1 MLYWLSPP
9 AAALSPIEAK
19 PVRKRAR
26 ILESKT
32 IFRGRVVKLKVE
44 RVVEPGEVETTRE
57 VVCHPGSVV
66 VVPHLP
72 DGRLILV
79 RQYRHAVQESLWE
92 LVAGGM
98 EPGETPRQSA
108 RRELLEET
116 GYLARVLKPFLEFY
130 PSPGL
135 LSEKMHLVEAW
146 DLTPSK
152 GQPDADER
160 IETGFFRVDKILEM
174 IRRKEIRDGK
184 TLVGILL
191 LFGSP
196 ATSDESSR
204 SVLASRLDKNQSG
217 VEPPQSK
224 ALRATV
230 RTIAAAHAVSPKQNC
245 RIRRSIL
252 ETSSTST
259 CLLGTGSSNNFLDT
273 SSADKL

>member
-1 MLYWLSPP
+1 MLYWLSPL
-9 AAALSPIEAK
+9 AAALSSFEAK
-19 PVRKRAR
+19 PLQKRAR

-32 IFRGRVVKLKVE
+32 LFRGRVVELKVE
-44 RVVEPGEVETTRE
+44 RVVEPGGVETTRE

-98 EPGETPRQSA
+98 ERGETPRQSA

-116 GYLARVLKPFLEFY
+116 GYHARLLKPLLEFY
-130 PSPGL
+130 PSPGI

-160 IETGFFRVDKILEM
+160 IEVGFFTVSKVMEM
-174 IRRKEIRDGK
+174 IQSNEIRDGK

-191 LFGSP
+191 L
-196 ATSDESSR
+196 A
-204 SVLASRLDKNQSG
+204 
-217 VEPPQSK
+217 
-224 ALRATV
+224 RAGL
-230 RTIAAAHAVSPKQNC
+230 VS
-245 RIRRSIL
+245 
-252 ETSSTST
+252 
-259 CLLGTGSSNNFLDT
+259 
-273 SSADKL
+273 A